1 MVATKD
7 AKGKPP
13 AKPAG
18 KGGKD
23 EKAADESVS
32 RLCFAL
38 KSLGIPWY
46 SEYISILFLFSL
58 SPSK

>member
-38 KSLGIPWY
+38 KS
-46 SEYISILFLFSL
+46 
-58 SPSK
+58 